1 MILFIDIETVPIYA
15 NLLDMPK
22 SLQKHW
28 RKKLKYLQLTEQEK
42 ENEQVAY
49 RKTAGIYAEWSR
61 VLCIGLGY
69 FDFKQKEMRQTVL
82 HHSSEKELLVQF
94 QHVLKS
100 FLSKTNSIQFCGHN
114 IKEFDLPFICRRM
127 TIHKIPLLSPLNLSG
142 LKPWENQ
149 HIDTMELWRFGD
161 YKRYVSLELLALCLG
176 IETPKDDIDGSMVA
190 DIYFEQND
198 IERIKTYCAK
208 DVVTTSKV
216 YYRLMGQEPPFEKVI
231 IS

>member
-1 MILFIDIETVPIYA
+1 MILFIDIETVPNYA

-28 RKKLKYLQLTEQEK
+28 RKKLKYLKLTDQEQ

-49 RKTAGIYAEWSR
+49 RKTAGVFAEWSR

-69 FDFKQKEMRQTVL
+69 FDSNRKEMRQTVL
-82 HHSSEKELLVQF
+82 YHSSEKELLLQF
-94 QHVLKS
+94 RKMLES
-100 FLSKTNSIQFCGHN
+100 FLAKSGSIRFCGHN
-114 IKEFDLPFICRRM
+114 IKEFDLPFLCRRM
-127 TIHKIPLLSPLNLSG
+127 TIHQISLVTPLNLSG

-161 YKRYVSLELLALCLG
+161 YKRYVSLELLALSLG

-208 DVVTTSKV
+208 DVITTAKV
-216 YYRLMGQEPPFEKVI
+216 YCQLIGRKVPFEKVI